1 MQYIDKYITHKVLIE
16 YQKNRIVNS
25 SLKAFIQLVPEL
37 KEILKYIETNKIE
50 SINKDIEN
58 QITKLINQAYR
69 KLQDNSEREIAELA
83 KYEKKY
89 NNLFLT
95 SLIAIKLNKSRLTN
109 KEIKEEIANNK
120 VIDLSFNKSL
130 NIQSIETTNLLNQI
144 IKNNLGKGLSNKQI
158 TNKLL
163 SVINAKQSQLNTL
176 IRTTTANIITE
187 SNFKDFEDNKDFIKK
202 LKYTAVL
209 DNRTTDVCRQNN
221 GKLFSIEKSKS
232 MLPAHWNCRSFWV
245 PVLDE
250 DVIIPENY
258 KEWKTAQKNGSK
270 LLDSDDSENFKISQQ
285 KEMTLKQMNKEDEV
299 LI

>member
-25 SLKAFIQLVPEL
+25 SLKAFIELVPEL
-37 KEILKYIETNKIE
+37 KEILKYIKTNKIE
-50 SINKDIEN
+50 NINKDIEN
-58 QITKLINQAYR
+58 QITKLIKEAYR
-69 KLQDNSEREIAELA
+69 KLQENSEIEIAELA

-163 SVINAKQSQLNTL
+163 SVINTKQSQLNTL

-209 DNRTTDVCRQNN
+209 DNRTTDVCRENN
-221 GKLFSIEKSKS
+221 GKLFSIDQSKG

-258 KEWKTAQKNGSK
+258 KEWKTAQKSGSK

-285 KEMTLKQMNKEDEV
+285 KEMTLKQINKEDEV